1 MSVTSASPPCRYADL
16 RPLVIRP
23 GTPDR
28 RKSQTSV
35 CMVRSTP
42 PIPSPS
48 IVAARAYYLEHT
60 TPIGIDTEAQQ
71 RRRSLIEEQLL
82 PRRHSV
88 VSSTGT
94 LATQLENFTLSSDSR
109 RLQTV
114 PEEAGPKLTVENGD
128 VEMRQSIES
137 DEVDVVPKSSFCQV
151 PFQYTHDH
159 LRDWGYAY
167 LGKSATADAFV
178 NAVGLRRP
186 SMAVLQEDVKSD
198 LSSFVTIRARVTPKA
213 KERKPFLIQRQFDIK
228 ELRSSI
234 PAPKANGDISSGTR
248 HSIRLRRQSVQP
260 SAAETQRR
268 KSLDIPTEGITSL
281 NHGPVPIRKSPHGLE
296 S

>member
-1 MSVTSASPPCRYADL
+1 MSVTSASPLRRHTDL
-16 RPLVIRP
+16 RPLVARP

-28 RKSQTSV
+28 RKSQTS

-42 PIPSPS
+42 SIPSPS
-48 IVAARAYYLEHT
+48 IVAARAYLEHIA
-60 TPIGIDTEAQQ
+60 PIGTDTEALK

-88 VSSTGT
+88 VSSTET
-94 LATQLENFTLSSDSR
+94 LATQLKNFTLSDSR
-109 RLQTV
+109 KLQTV
-114 PEEAGPKLTVENGD
+114 PEETGPKIKVED
-128 VEMRQSIES
+128 EDAEMTQSVES
-137 DEVDVVPKSSFCQV
+137 DEVDAGPKFSICQV

-178 NAVGLRRP
+178 NAVGLRQP
-186 SMAVLQEDVKSD
+186 SMAVLQEDVRSESTS
-198 LSSFVTIRARVTPKA
+198 LVTIRARVTPKA
-213 KERKPFLIQRQFDIK
+213 KERKPFLIQRQFDIE

-234 PAPKANGDISSGTR
+234 PAPKFNGSISTSTR
-248 HSIRLRRQSVQP
+248 YSLRLRRQSVQP
-260 SAAETQRR
+260 SAGETQRR
-268 KSLDIPTEGITSL
+268 NSLNIPTSEGITSL
-281 NHGPVPIRKSPHGLE
+281 NNGPVPIRKSPHVTE